1 MSMQFARP
9 SRETV
14 EQLFKKPLLDQDK
27 AMFDS
32 LGLRAMPSAV
42 KSTGSG
48 GNEIEKPAA
57 ARA

>member
-1 MSMQFARP
+1 MSLQLARP

-14 EQLFKKPLLDQDK
+14 EHLFKKPLLDQDK

-32 LGLRAMPSAV
+32 LGLRAMPSAM
-42 KSTGSG
+42 KSGESG
-48 GNEIEKPAA
+48 GNETITPAA